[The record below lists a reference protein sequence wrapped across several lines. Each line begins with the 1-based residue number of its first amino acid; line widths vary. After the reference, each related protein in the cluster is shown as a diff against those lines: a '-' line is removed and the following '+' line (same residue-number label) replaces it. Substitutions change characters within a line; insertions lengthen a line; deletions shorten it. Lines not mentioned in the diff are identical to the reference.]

1 MTHVFERLSLQCPY
15 VRAREYLPQIL
26 ESGSVLRVDFS
37 ERTVFARFK
46 RGRHPLHANDPW
58 HAYWSTDAGRYPEFR
73 GELMVRPIERGAV
86 LELYG
91 DYWPPSE
98 IEGETPDLLAGAR
111 MSAVIAR
118 TLLERLGAEIDSQP
132 NA

>member
-1 MTHVFERLSLQCPY
+1 MTHVFERLSLRCPY
-15 VRAREYLPQIL
+15 VRAREHLPLVL
-26 ESGSVLRVDFS
+26 ESGAVVRVDCS

-58 HAYWSTDAGRYPEFR
+58 HAFWSTEAGRYPEFR

-98 IEGETPDLLAGAR
+98 HDGEAPDILTGAR
-111 MSAVIAR
+111 ISATIAR
-118 TLLERLGAEIDSQP
+118 KLLERIAAEIDSRP
-132 NA
+132 